1 MTKAQTGR
9 LARPGAQGQPNSA
22 PKRPT
27 IAPPVTADVSGLQW
41 LQQYIGTEFVY
52 VLKFPMLKGT
62 GQKDRPASISAQWHE
77 AQGRVLCA
85 LHHHIGSPKA
95 FVGNGLVRFVKGSY
109 QFELRANRDQATTL
123 DKMLVMTNQF
133 AIPEEITPS
142 GIRPFFHMARDSGV
156 RASRVLISGLPTWL
170 ITTEF
175 HRLPD
180 FLSSLGCFEAVLSTP
195 RVILNKKSEVVKTS
209 VSEHGELMVAAL
221 VVLKGHLLKDHIIP
235 VTATLPNSDP
245 ITLRISRAQ
254 SVVSSDLLEAF
265 KLTAETPA
273 ESVDSPAA
281 SDLMTDGNCTPLSVR
296 RSFAEVVSSPARGS
310 LSNTRP
316 SRERW
321 TDITDGLVTLAPT
334 GAPLIDQSRALASI
348 SPESM
353 QVDGQTRPQAGLP
366 AQRNPAGRSSREEDG
381 AQQEAPQPR
390 PQAGRSPQ
398 PLLRQED
405 GAQQEASQPRPQAGR
420 SPHRLLRQKDGA
432 KQGAPQP
439 QPQHQLLEVAG
450 VQTVAPQSRPQTG
463 RLPREEAGVRQGA
476 PLTWSQVASQPR
488 PQEGLSPQRLLLEA
502 AGVQP
507 VAPQPRLPAG
517 RSPQS
522 LPRGEASVQDGV
534 HLEVGQTR
542 PQRGVERHTNGC
554 YVEVGLRLAAAIPE
568 VVAQAQRVSDTK
580 TTPKVARWLASAILA
595 IQGQDGAPTKD
606 REVQSLLKTSGH
618 DLVVNISRFPSV
630 AAQAVHEIRRGSI
643 QAPPMTVDVL
653 SEQEHQPDDPR
664 AS

>member
-9 LARPGAQGQPNSA
+9 LAKPGAQGQPNSA
-22 PKRPT
+22 PKRLT
-27 IAPPVTADVSGLQW
+27 IAKTVTASVAHLQW
-41 LQQYIGTEFVY
+41 IQPHLGKEFVY
-52 VLKFPMLKGT
+52 VIKFPMLKGT
-62 GQKDRPASISAQWHE
+62 GQKDKPAPTSDHWDKAI
-77 AQGRVLCA
+77 GRVLRA
-85 LHHHIGSPKA
+85 IHHQIGSPEL
-95 FVGNGLVRFVKGSY
+95 FVGNDLLRFVKGSY
-109 QFELRANRDQATTL
+109 QLQLYTNRDQATTL

-133 AIPEEITPS
+133 AIPEELTPP
-142 GIRPFFHMARDSGV
+142 GIRPFFHMARDIGV
-156 RASRVLISGLPTWL
+156 RASRVIISGLPRWL
-170 ITTEF
+170 ITTEV
-175 HRLPD
+175 HQLPE
-180 FLSSLGCFEAVLSTP
+180 FLNSLGCFESVLSAP
-195 RVILNKKSEVVKTS
+195 RVFLDKRSEYWCQGPTS
-209 VSEHGELMVAAL
+209 QYGELSVAVL
-221 VVLKGHLLKDHIIP
+221 VVLKGHLLKDHMIP
-235 VTATLPNSDP
+235 VTVTLPNSDLV
-245 ITLRISRAQ
+245 TLRIVRAP

-265 KLTAETPA
+265 ELTAE
-273 ESVDSPAA
+273 ESMGAVDSPAA
-281 SDLMTDGNCTPLSVR
+281 SDGMATPQSAR
-296 RSFAEVVSSPARGS
+296 RSFAEVVSSPARGPPGS
-310 LSNTRP
+310 TGRTGP
-316 SRERW
+316 RW

-334 GAPLIDQSRALASI
+334 GAPQFDQPRVLAGF
-348 SPESM
+348 PPQRM
-353 QVDGQTRPQAGLP
+353 QVDG
-366 AQRNPAGRSSREEDG
+366 
-381 AQQEAPQPR
+381 
-390 PQAGRSPQ
+390 
-398 PLLRQED
+398 
-405 GAQQEASQPRPQAGR
+405 QPRPQAGR

-517 RSPQS
+517 RSRQS
-522 LPRGEASVQDGV
+522 LPCGEASVQDGV